1 LRIVPL
7 IAPSYTIDAP
17 EMIDPAFLKD
27 NLDAVRTALGNRGVD
42 MTRELEEI
50 AALES
55 RRRRLIPELEGLKRE
70 QNTAGDQVAKAKRQ
84 GQDTTKIQEEN
95 RQRSAQIKQMGV
107 ELDLLEQRRNHSL
120 LVIPN
125 VPHTTVPVGKSAEE
139 NKEMRRVGSARS
151 FTFPPQAHWDLGPAL
166 GIIDFERG
174 TKIAG
179 ARFTVLVGAGAR
191 LARALINFML
201 DLHTKQHGY
210 TEIEPPFMANTATLT
225 GTGNLP
231 KFEADLF
238 KIAGDWDLYLVPTA
252 EVPLTNMHRGE
263 ILDGKQLPI
272 RYTAYTPCFR
282 SEAGS
287 YGADVRGL
295 IRQHQFDKVELMA
308 FARPDD
314 SYNELERLTGNAEE
328 VLKRLELPYRVMLLS
343 TGDMGFASAKT
354 FDLEVWLPS
363 QNTYREISS
372 CSNTEAFQ
380 ARRANIKFRPE
391 PGGRTEFVHTL
402 NGSGLAVGRTLI
414 AILENYQE
422 EDGTVVIPTALRP
435 YMDGAEKITRQ

>member
-1 LRIVPL
+1 
-7 IAPSYTIDAP
+7 
-17 EMIDPAFLKD
+17 MIDPAALRER
-27 NLDAVRTALGNRGVD
+27 LDAVRTALANRGVD
-42 MTRELEEI
+42 MTRELEDL

-55 RRRRLIPELEGLKRE
+55 RRRRLLPELEGLKRE
-70 QNTAGDQVAKAKRQ
+70 QNTAGDEVARAKRQ
-84 GQDTTKIQEEN
+84 GLDTSKIQETS
-95 RQRSAQIKQMGV
+95 RQRAQEIKQKSV
-107 ELDLLEQRRNHSL
+107 ELDLIEQRRNNGL

-125 VPHTTVPVGKSAEE
+125 LPHESVPVGKTAED
-139 NKEMRRVGSARS
+139 NKEVRRVGAPAP
-151 FTFPPQAHWDLGPAL
+151 FTFPPQPHWDLGPAL

-179 ARFTVLVGAGAR
+179 ARFTVLAGAGAR

-201 DLHTKQHGY
+201 DLHTKEHGY

-263 ILDGKQLPI
+263 ILDGRSLPI

-308 FARPDD
+308 FARPEE
-314 SYNELERLTGNAEE
+314 SYTELERLTGNAEE
-328 VLKRLELPYRVMLLS
+328 VLKRLELPYRTMLLC
-343 TGDMGFASAKT
+343 TGDMSFASAKT
-354 FDLEVWLPS
+354 YDLEVWLPS
-363 QNTYREISS
+363 QQTYREISS

-391 PGGRTEFVHTL
+391 AGGRTELVHTL

-414 AILENYQE
+414 AILENYQQ
-422 EDGTVVIPTALRP
+422 EDGSVTIPAALRP
-435 YMDGAEKITRQ
+435 YMDGLEKITRA